1 MIQATMDIHH
11 LHEWDVDATTARA
24 LQCELAAR
32 ADVTSPLECC
42 ELVAGTDI
50 SYNLGSPIMYATVIV
65 LRLPTFEVVEV
76 RDAVR
81 EERFPYI
88 PGMLSFR
95 EVPALLDCFGQLE
108 TVPDVVVCDGQGIAH
123 PLRLGL
129 ASHLGLWLDIPTLGC
144 AKSRLCGRY
153 EEPAEEAGSLSPL
166 IDRDE
171 RVGSVVRMRTRVKP
185 VFVSPGHRIT
195 LSDAE
200 RVVLSLRSGYRL
212 PETTRLADQRV
223 NMLRREAGHESNG

>member
-1 MIQATMDIHH
+1 MHIPH
-11 LHEWDVDATTARA
+11 LHDWDLDPSTAPT
-24 LQCELAAR
+24 LQRELAAR
-32 ADVTSPLECC
+32 VDVSVPLERC
-42 ELVAGTDI
+42 ELLAGADI

-65 LRLPTFEVVEV
+65 MRLPDFEIVETRDVVH
-76 RDAVR
+76 

-95 EVPALLDCFGQLE
+95 EVPALLECFRRLE

-129 ASHLGLWLDIPTLGC
+129 ACHLGLWLNLPTVGC
-144 AKSRLCGRY
+144 AKSRLLGEY
-153 EEPAEEAGSLSPL
+153 TVPDEEECSMSPL
-166 IDRDE
+166 MDKDE
-171 RVGSVVRMRTRVKP
+171 RIGSVVRLRARVKP

-195 LSDAE
+195 LADAE
-200 RVVLSLRSGYRL
+200 RVVLAARSGYRL

-223 NMLRREAGHESNG
+223 NMLRREARPDES